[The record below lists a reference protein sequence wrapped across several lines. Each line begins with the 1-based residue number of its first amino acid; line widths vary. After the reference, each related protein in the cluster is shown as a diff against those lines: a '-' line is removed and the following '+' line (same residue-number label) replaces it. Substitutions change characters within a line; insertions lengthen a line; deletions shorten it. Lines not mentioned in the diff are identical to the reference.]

1 MKHNVT
7 IIVCIIITEVLG
19 FTVGILTREGTRLYA
34 DTMVKPPFSPP
45 ALLFPI
51 AWTLLYALMG
61 AGVAMII
68 NSESSG
74 VRSSGLVLYF
84 IQLFFNL
91 AWCFI
96 FFSFKNYGGALIWI
110 IILLIL
116 TVFMTLAF
124 HKVSRMAAFIQIP
137 YIIWLIFATYLN
149 AGVMVMN

>member
-116 TVFMTLAF
+116 TVLMTLAF